1 MSSIDITVR
10 GAHTA
15 YTPPE
20 RATVMLTIG
29 IDAPEAAIAS
39 RNVASSADIVRRS
52 IEPLHNPQSGPV
64 TWWSSDQ
71 LRTWATRPWNKDGK
85 VLPLVHHARVT
96 FSVKFSDFAQLST
109 WLSTT
114 VDVPGASIAGI
125 DWALTAA
132 RREQLIGQV
141 RRAAVQDAVA
151 KAQAYADA
159 VGAGTVRVVAIADA
173 GMLGE
178 GLHPTQAP
186 SAKFAR
192 AVAADS
198 GGPVEF
204 TPEDIATAAEVDVR
218 CLAG

>member
-1 MSSIDITVR
+1 M
-10 GAHTA
+10 
-15 YTPPE
+15 
-20 RATVMLTIG
+20 
-29 IDAPEAAIAS
+29 
-39 RNVASSADIVRRS
+39 RRS
-52 IEPLHNPQSGPV
+52 LGSGARAHEVYAIRDLTERRRVEEELRRRNLVLQQWEDELGAQNRRFEATLANMPLGLCMIDPEFRIVICNQRYV
-64 TWWSSDQ
+64 EMYD
-71 LRTWATRPWNKDGK
+71 
-85 VLPLVHHARVT
+85 LPAHLVR
-96 FSVKFSDFAQLST
+96 
-109 WLSTT
+109 
-114 VDVPGASIAGI
+114 PGASIAGI